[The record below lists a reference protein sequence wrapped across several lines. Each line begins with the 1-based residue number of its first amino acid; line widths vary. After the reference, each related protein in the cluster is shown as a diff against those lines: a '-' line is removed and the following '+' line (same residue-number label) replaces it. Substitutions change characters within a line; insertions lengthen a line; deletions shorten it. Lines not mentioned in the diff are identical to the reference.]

1 MTAEPISES
10 APAIALPSELVVT
23 PTHQLEGIDLRSLAV
38 FSALF
43 YGAAFLALAIGVA
56 VAWLLASVVGLV
68 GQFEEFM
75 RSIGFRDFEVVAP
88 QVILG
93 GLVLALA
100 LVVFLTVM
108 TVLAAALYNVMAKH
122 GRTVRV
128 RFGEVPP
135 PAPQEPPPGIE
146 QERAPH
152 TILRALRGSR
162 EAASHIAAMDGR
174 GVPPRLQH

>member
-1 MTAEPISES
+1 M
-10 APAIALPSELVVT
+10 
-23 PTHQLEGIDLRSLAV
+23 
-38 FSALF
+38 
-43 YGAAFLALAIGVA
+43 
-56 VAWLLASVVGLV
+56 
-68 GQFEEFM
+68 
-75 RSIGFRDFEVVAP
+75 
-88 QVILG
+88 ILG

-128 RFGEVPP
+128 RFGETP

-146 QERAPH
+146 RERDPR
-152 TILRALRGSR
+152 TLLRALRGSR